1 MSSSRPPSA
10 SKITKPPS
18 RPPSASQNT
27 NVSTGPRISSAS
39 SRLRATQN
47 NLSFEV
53 NAEQKAQDR
62 IRTQSDDER
71 EQFIINVFHET
82 FGDAIRNN
90 EDAFR
95 SRFRKMAENPFNFY
109 RGSAVLFYYDLKID
123 QDPWIARNQLAG
135 NIFIHG
141 DLHAENFG
149 TYMDSHGILHF
160 DVNDFDEGYCG
171 PFTWDVK
178 RLLASLYIVA
188 YTKGFS
194 NDTIRQILT
203 RYADTYVKQVYEF
216 CNSSKDQLPLT
227 LKQTTGKIQLLLKE
241 TRIQS
246 HVEHLA
252 KMTVIENYERKFK
265 RSIYTDVDAQL
276 YKDINDA
283 FQTIYLE
290 SIPEPKKN
298 IQGPSGSNVSC
309 SIKDIVKC
317 SSKGIGSAG
326 TESYTI
332 LLEGPTEALEN
343 DIVLSMK
350 QALPSAVS
358 CVVKNSELEK
368 YFEHHGLRTVLC
380 SYAMQASTPQWLG
393 YTTLHGKHYL
403 VDEVSTHSKGLS
415 WSNINDLKDI
425 LEVVTYLGKVTAK
438 IHCVADSDCTNLPK
452 NLSSLPLSIIPRDTE
467 TTIRDAIGG
476 QDDEFINDMVN
487 FGMTYGKQVYRDHRI
502 FSDAVINDRISR
514 LEKKE

>member
-1 MSSSRPPSA
+1 
-10 SKITKPPS
+10 
-18 RPPSASQNT
+18 
-27 NVSTGPRISSAS
+27 VSTGPRISSAS

-171 PFTWDVK
+171 PFTWDIK

-216 CNSSKDQLPLT
+216 CNSAKDQLPLT
-227 LKQTTGKIQLLLKE
+227 LTQTTGKIQLLLKE

-276 YKDINDA
+276 YKDITDA

-298 IQGPSGSNVSC
+298 MQGPSGSKVSYN
-309 SIKDIVKC
+309 IKDIVKC

-343 DIVLSMK
+343 DIVLSVK
-350 QALPSAVS
+350 QALPSA
-358 CVVKNSELEK
+358 
-368 YFEHHGLRTVLC
+368 
-380 SYAMQASTPQWLG
+380 ASTPQWLG

-415 WSNINDLKDI
+415 WSNINDLKDV

-438 IHCVADSDCTNLPK
+438 IHCVADSDCINLPK

-502 FSDAVINDRISR
+502 FSDAVINDRIPR